1 MKILAFETTDAVAS
15 VALYLDDSTVCETT
29 IDTNL
34 RHAESVLPAAEALLS
49 VHGLTTAD
57 MDAFAADV
65 GPGSFTGVR
74 IGVCMANA
82 LGAAHQKPVIAV
94 NALEAIAY
102 RFRDINPPRNAICAL
117 IDARNG
123 NGYGAVF
130 QYRYDPARPDMY
142 AQNVLTPPCACVVK
156 DFLKDLPKDCLTV
169 GSATDFKVLPSAEH
183 VARIAASRTGEKEIA
198 PMYLKLSQAERMWNA

>member
-15 VALYLDDSTVCETT
+15 VAVRLDDGTVYETV
-29 IDTNL
+29 IDTGR
-34 RHAESVLPAAEALLS
+34 RHAESVLPAAEALLNA
-49 VHGLTTAD
+49 HGLQTAD

-82 LGAAHQKPVIAV
+82 LGAAHHKPVVAV
-94 NALEAIAY
+94 NALEALAY
-102 RFRDINPPRNAICAL
+102 PYADEAVCTL

-123 NGYGAVF
+123 NGYGAV
-130 QYRYDPARPDMY
+130 Y
-142 AQNVLTPPCACVVK
+142 QNGETVKAPCSCVI
-156 DFLKDLPKDCLTV
+156 DEFTADLPACCRMV
-169 GSATDFKVLPSAEH
+169 GTGTQNAQLPSAKH
-183 VARIAASRTGEKEIA
+183 IAQIAAQRSGEKEIA

>member
-15 VALYLDDSTVCETT
+15 VALYLDGTVHETV

-34 RHAESVLPAAEALLS
+34 RHAESVLPAAETLLS
-49 VHGLTTAD
+49 SHGLTTAD

-82 LGAAHQKPVIAV
+82 LGAAHRKPVIAV
-94 NALEAIAY
+94 NSLEAIAY
-102 RFRDINPPRNAICAL
+102 RFRDVNPPRDAICAL

-123 NGYGAVF
+123 NGYGAVYR
-130 QYRYDPARPDMY
+130 YRYDPAQPDGY
-142 AQNVLTPPCACVVK
+142 AQTVLTPPCACVIE
-156 DFLKDLPKDCLTV
+156 DFLKGLPEDCLTV
-169 GSATDFKVLPSAEH
+169 GSATECRALPSAEH
-183 VARIAASRTGEKEIA
+183 VARIAAYRTGEKEIA

>member
-15 VALYLDDSTVCETT
+15 VARYLDGAIYETVIDS
-29 IDTNL
+29 NK
-34 RHAESVLPAAEALLS
+34 RHAESVLPAAEELLAAY
-49 VHGLTTAD
+49 GLSTPD

-94 NALEAIAY
+94 NALETLAEPY
-102 RFRDINPPRNAICAL
+102 SEETVCAL

-123 NGYGAVF
+123 NGYGALY
-130 QYRYDPARPDMY
+130 QCSEPMQA
-142 AQNVLTPPCACVVK
+142 PCACVTAE
-156 DFLKDLPKDCLTV
+156 FLASLPVDCRMV
-169 GSATDFKVLPSAEH
+169 GSATSNPKLPSAAS
-183 VARIAASRTGEKEIA
+183 VARIAAQRQGEKEIA
-198 PMYLKLSQAERMWNA
+198 PLYLKLSQAERMWHT

>member
-15 VALYLDDSTVCETT
+15 VALYLDGEVYETL
-29 IDTNL
+29 IDTDR

-49 VHGLTTAD
+49 LHGLSTAD

-82 LGAAHQKPVIAV
+82 LGAAHGKPVVAV
-94 NALEAIAY
+94 NALETLAEP
-102 RFRDINPPRNAICAL
+102 FGNETVCAL

-123 NGYGAVF
+123 NGYGAI
-130 QYRYDPARPDMY
+130 YRNGAE
-142 AQNVLTPPCACVVK
+142 AVAPCACVTAE
-156 DFLKDLPKDCLTV
+156 FTADLPADCRMV
-169 GSATDFKVLPSAEH
+169 GTATNDPKMPSAAA
-183 VARIAASRTGEKEIA
+183 VARIAAQRTGEKEIA
-198 PMYLKLSQAERMWNA
+198 PLYLKLSQAERLKGL